1 MIRVTNLVK
10 RFGDA
15 VILDGIDLEIAKGE
29 IIVVIGPSG
38 TGKSTLLRCLNF
50 LERPDAGHLTL
61 GDLEVEV
68 TAADARTVL
77 AVRRRT
83 AFVFQNYALFA
94 NKTALENIAEGLIVV
109 NRWPKPKAHARAR
122 EILERIGLADKADAY
137 PASLSGGQ
145 QQRVG
150 IGRAMAARADIIL
163 FDEPT
168 SSLDPEWVEEV
179 LSLMKQLAAERQTML
194 VVTHEMGFAR
204 DVADRVIFMEG
215 GRIVE
220 QGPPSQLF
228 NAPRDPR
235 TRGFLR
241 KVLANQP
248 AGIMPLHEDA

>member
-1 MIRVTNLVK
+1 MIKIANLVK
-10 RFGDA
+10 RFGGTP
-15 VILDGIDLEIAKGE
+15 VLDGIDLTIERGE

-50 LERPDAGHLTL
+50 LERPDAGQLSL
-61 GDLEVEV
+61 GDLEIDV
-68 TAADARTVL
+68 TRASRADILAA
-77 AVRRRT
+77 RRRT

-109 NRWPKPKAHARAR
+109 NRWPRDKAHARAR

-150 IGRAMAARADIIL
+150 IGRAMAAQAQIIL

-179 LSLMKQLAAERQTML
+179 LGLMKQLASERQTML
-194 VVTHEMGFAR
+194 VVTHEMGFAQ
-204 DVADRVIFMEG
+204 DVADRVVFMEG

-220 QGPPSQLF
+220 QGPPSRLF
-228 NAPRDPR
+228 NAPEDPR
-235 TRGFLR
+235 TRDFLR
-241 KVLANQP
+241 KVLAGQP
-248 AGIMPLHEDA
+248 TPQAL

>member
-1 MIRVTNLVK
+1 MIKVEGLIK
-10 RFGDA
+10 RFGGQA
-15 VILDGIDLEIAKGE
+15 VLDGIDLAIEQGE
-29 IIVVIGPSG
+29 IVVIIGPSG

-50 LERPDAGHLTL
+50 LERPDAGRLTL
-61 GDLEVEV
+61 GDLEVDV
-68 TAADARTVL
+68 TRARRAEILAA
-77 AVRRRT
+77 RRRT

-109 NRWPKPKAHARAR
+109 NRWPKARAHARAR
-122 EILERIGLADKADAY
+122 EILERIGLAHKADAY

-150 IGRAMAARADIIL
+150 IGRAMAAQAEVIL

-179 LSLMKQLAAERQTML
+179 LGLMKQLAAERQTML
-194 VVTHEMGFAR
+194 VVTHEMSFAR

-220 QGPPSQLF
+220 QGPPDQLF
-228 NAPRDPR
+228 RAPQDPR
-235 TRGFLR
+235 TRDFLR
-241 KVLANQP
+241 QVLATQVALDVP
-248 AGIMPLHEDA
+248 E